1 MKLGK
6 HRQNCHLSTT
16 LFLRQRIICIFA
28 KMAYARATPASQE
41 GYFVINRSTLLL
53 ALGLAT
59 ISASAAARSNTEFE
73 SLRANIRNSGA
84 SSGSAVKALCNK
96 YYKIAF
102 DTKYHNVW
110 NEKEEQICARDPSLW
125 YSVWRAKLE
134 IYFYNALSGRDAKI
148 ASLRRAVA
156 QMENAKKAGY
166 QSADVQLDKWR
177 DLLAN
182 LISAPGVRNAA
193 PVPRGQTVRAD
204 DRLAPQLTFGQRAEW
219 RPPATME
226 SVGGSGIFKVFRDR
240 SRCESD
246 PQKAEF
252 YLSVPSEAAIAEH
265 LTNFGGSVVDTGTG
279 AHFYCEGSKEKDIWV
294 WIIGPDGKPLR
305 RYVFPKGERHHP
317 IRLDAGK
324 NVPAP
329 QRQFANGSSRGLSPY
344 WHNIGNG
351 HMNALSLTRD
361 IVNDIHHYYYW
372 FAIEYAARCP
382 NHVSGP
388 SILNN
393 TQILRKREGFGN
405 TTNRLIGSRNIAV
418 DARFSDT
425 VIANFGRTSS
435 FSKAVIL
442 REVGQLFDK
451 NSCASAAVARV
462 RDNLLEFGRL
472 KTQTTR

>member
-265 LTNFGGSVVDTGTG
+265 LILEVRLSIRVQELIFIARDRKKRIYGSG
-279 AHFYCEGSKEKDIWV
+279 
-294 WIIGPDGKPLR
+294 L
-305 RYVFPKGERHHP
+305 
-317 IRLDAGK
+317 LD
-324 NVPAP
+324 PM
-329 QRQFANGSSRGLSPY
+329 ANHCGDMSFRK
-344 WHNIGNG
+344 
-351 HMNALSLTRD
+351 ARD
-361 IVNDIHHYYYW
+361 ITLSALMLEKMY
-372 FAIEYAARCP
+372 P
-382 NHVSGP
+382 
-388 SILNN
+388 L
-393 TQILRKREGFGN
+393 LR
-405 TTNRLIGSRNIAV
+405 
-418 DARFSDT
+418 D
-425 VIANFGRTSS
+425 SS
-435 FSKAVIL
+435 QMDQA
-442 REVGQLFDK
+442 G
-451 NSCASAAVARV
+451 
-462 RDNLLEFGRL
+462 G
-472 KTQTTR
+472 